1 MNHDKNDDADL
12 SRGHLTIA
20 ASKTRFFGSQQQNR
34 TAAGWKGAS
43 VPAEP
48 IRVIVVIVVI
58 RVRSWPFA
66 VGQDFVHL
74 LSRVFVPYKEARSD
88 ATEEA
93 DDSDSAPSTGRSS
106 QAHSNSG
113 QFRRWI
119 STNAVAMSIA
129 SDLDRALIIA

>member
-1 MNHDKNDDADL
+1 M
-12 SRGHLTIA
+12 
-20 ASKTRFFGSQQQNR
+20 
-34 TAAGWKGAS
+34 
-43 VPAEP
+43 PAEP

-93 DDSDSAPSTGRSS
+93 DDSD
-106 QAHSNSG
+106 
-113 QFRRWI
+113 
-119 STNAVAMSIA
+119 
-129 SDLDRALIIA
+129 